1 MGNLQ
6 DNIQNYIDRL
16 VLKQGYNQGKVATR
30 LIEAGLVALATE
42 EQGDFDHLIGVWGG
56 ALPWRCVLGRDGT
69 IEISAFGTQPT
80 GDTAQTAALRFAAEM
95 FDGYAR
101 HHLAEIEER
110 PDRADKALRNIEAA
124 AKLYA
129 VLGEPYSPPEYA
141 PAPLPTPSE
150 WTARPDSSPA
160 QRDSDL
166 QATGS
171 AKKLLADLHIAEIGG
186 EPILGVRVNVEDQP
200 VMSTLVELGFLNRDD
215 VSDRVTVTTK
225 GKDAIGV
232 RPDGVP
238 DIPVEVASVTG
249 NIDERELAGRYID
262 AKIKGVESWVAKNP
276 ADAAR
281 HDYEIMARVL
291 TEIAY
296 EFRSGLHLP
305 PEVIAGRVIPYN
317 EDRSTGVRHAT
328 QLQAFFDDV
337 YLRNVKAGWW
347 TNIETGE
354 PKKRSVG
361 ELFMLM
367 VTELCE
373 AYDAWLCS
381 ANDDKLPDHPGV
393 GVEIGDLLIRV
404 ADFCG
409 ALAAGVIPDADP
421 AHNPGDLMFREVC
434 DVARR
439 YEAIRKTP
447 AAVGHVETAPALPS
461 FLVGEMVDA
470 KLAFN
475 ARREDHKIENRLKDG
490 GKKT

>member
-1 MGNLQ
+1 MGKLMQ
-6 DNIQNYIDRL
+6 DIDSLIDRA
-16 VLKQGYNQGKVATR
+16 YNRGVATDKIAGR
-30 LIEAGLVALATE
+30 LIEAGLRMKAE
-42 EQGDFDHLIGVWGG
+42 EEGYDI
-56 ALPWRCVLGRDGT
+56 A
-69 IEISAFGTQPT
+69 I
-80 GDTAQTAALRFAAEM
+80 RFAAEM

-101 HHLAEIEER
+101 HHLTKVPA
-110 PDRADKALRNIEAA
+110 DGDKALRNIEAA

-281 HDYEIMARVL
+281 HDYEILARVL

-305 PEVIAGRVIPYN
+305 SEVIEGRVIPYN
-317 EDRSTGVRHAT
+317 EDRSTGITHAAS
-328 QLQAFFDDV
+328 LQAFFADV

-354 PKKRSVG
+354 PKKRNVG

-367 VTELCE
+367 TTELAE
-373 AYDAWLCS
+373 AFESYIAKS
-381 ANDDKLPDHPGV
+381 ADDKLPQYPGV
-393 GVEIGDLLIRV
+393 GVEMGDLIIRI

-409 ALAAGVIPDADP
+409 AVAAGNVVEYDP
-421 AHNPGDLMFREVC
+421 GAFNPGSAMFAEVC
-434 DVARR
+434 HVAAR
-439 YEAIRKTP
+439 YEAIRKTDAAKGDTEGGDFLP
-447 AAVGHVETAPALPS
+447 AMS
-461 FLVGEMVDA
+461 IGEMVDA

-475 ARREDHKIENRLKDG
+475 ATREDHKIENRLKADG
-490 GKKT
+490 KRT